1 MKTSLTHLPPD
12 KRSHVK
18 EVADI
23 IIEEM
28 TKSKKGLA
36 YLILFGSYAR
46 GDWVYERGYDI
57 EEKHN
62 YSYISDLDILI
73 VTEKK
78 CHDDALIIR
87 KTKRKLPDISTFPSY
102 IIKYQMFR

>member
-12 KRSHVK
+12 KRSYVQ
-18 EVADI
+18 EVANI

-36 YLILFGSYAR
+36 YLILFGGYAR
-46 GDWVYERGYDI
+46 GDWVYESGYDI
-57 EEKHN
+57 EEKHD

-73 VTEKK
+73 SGCKSLTQVI
-78 CHDDALIIR
+78 DGIIYRNIIR
-87 KTKRKLPDISTFPSY
+87 LSSTK
-102 IIKYQMFR
+102 